1 MPLQWPSSVSSG
13 LWLDRK
19 NATFSSTVARSF
31 GRSPKWI
38 GNWSSGTPTL
48 QSEVWWKV
56 AWARVQLRL
65 RNCVMNRAQRR
76 ASSIRPIRNA
86 FCGIRG
92 CYGAYVPSLGFANK
106 SHTGN
111 ESVPK
116 IIINDTISLFF
127 RPAILVISNHNIFRV
142 LFDKIATVYLIWK
155 IYLYFSIGNDQ
166 PREPALCQLY
176 RHTFIPYCAAD

>member
-1 MPLQWPSSVSSG
+1 
-13 LWLDRK
+13 
-19 NATFSSTVARSF
+19 
-31 GRSPKWI
+31 
-38 GNWSSGTPTL
+38 
-48 QSEVWWKV
+48 
-56 AWARVQLRL
+56 
-65 RNCVMNRAQRR
+65 MNRAQRR

-127 RPAILVISNHNIFRV
+127 RPAINILVISNHNIFRV
-142 LFDKIATVYLIWK
+142 LFDKIY
-155 IYLYFSIGNDQ
+155 IYILSLEMTSPGNQHCASCIGTLSYHIVLQTSSAYSQLLSIGS
-166 PREPALCQLY
+166 CHF
-176 RHTFIPYCAAD
+176 RHIDIS